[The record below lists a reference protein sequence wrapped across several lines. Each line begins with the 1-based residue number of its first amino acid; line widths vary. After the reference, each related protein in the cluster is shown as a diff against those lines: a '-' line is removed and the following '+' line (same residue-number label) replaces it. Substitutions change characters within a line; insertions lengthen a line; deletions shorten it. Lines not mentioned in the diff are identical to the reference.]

1 MTGACLTGCSCVACR
16 MRELLSADHRR
27 LPSRLADTLFQRR
40 GALSGVV
47 LTCGCLRVAEIYRP
61 LALTVNLK
69 SAPNGG
75 VRPRARWASW
85 PRPSENF
92 SSDGT
97 ICILA
102 LASRGCFDYI
112 TSIRG
117 VGESFVSPVD
127 GVRTS
132 IGL

>member
-1 MTGACLTGCSCVACR
+1 MGCNCVACR
-16 MRELLSADHRR
+16 MRELLLADHRR
-27 LPSRLADTLFQRR
+27 LSRRIADTLFQRR

-47 LTCGCLRVAEIYRP
+47 LTCGRLRVHKIYKP

-69 SAPNGG
+69 CARLSGRT
-75 VRPRARWASW
+75 RPRLGGQSARRANIFRQMARFAFWDLHRSKVLT
-85 PRPSENF
+85 R
-92 SSDGT
+92 
-97 ICILA
+97 LQ
-102 LASRGCFDYI
+102 
-112 TSIRG
+112 SIRG